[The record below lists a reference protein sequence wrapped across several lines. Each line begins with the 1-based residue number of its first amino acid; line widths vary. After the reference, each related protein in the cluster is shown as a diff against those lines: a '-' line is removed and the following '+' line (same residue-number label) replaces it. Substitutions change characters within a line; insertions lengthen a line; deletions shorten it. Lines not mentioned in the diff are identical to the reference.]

1 MPITYATIQNVK
13 DRLAQ
18 ISGSN
23 VTDDMISGAILQAEG
38 IIDAGMR
45 LSGRS
50 GGEYS
55 YSGATHGLITSTATA
70 MAAYTTLGY
79 LVEEFLSTSSAALT
93 ADLLWAEVNRNM
105 GILVDGRVRK
115 WIQEV

>member
-1 MPITYATIQNVK
+1 MTYASEQDVK
-13 DRLAQ
+13 DRLSQ

-23 VTDDMISGAILQAEG
+23 VTDIMISGAIVQAEG

-45 LSGRS
+45 LTGK
-50 GGEYS
+50 
-55 YSGATHGLITSTATA
+55 GASPDYTFSAAKHGLVRNTASA
-70 MAAYTTLGY
+70 MAAYITLSY

>member
-1 MPITYATIQNVK
+1 MTYTTIQNVK
-13 DRLAQ
+13 DRLSQ
-18 ISGSN
+18 VSGSN
-23 VTDDMISGAILQAEG
+23 VTDEMISGSIVQAEG
-38 IIDAGMR
+38 VIDAGMR

-50 GGEYS
+50 GGNYS
-55 YSGATHGLITSTATA
+55 YSGANHGLITNTATA
-70 MAAYTTLGY
+70 MAAYITLGY

-93 ADLLWAEVNRNM
+93 ADLLWAEINRNM